1 MHSDTKVKK
10 KKKNETYFYTC
21 ILIMKKLLNILFS
34 VQKFQFK
41 TGLRAGRFAKQN
53 AGKTVFV
60 VFVLLNSFY

>member
-1 MHSDTKVKK
+1 MYFD
-10 KKKNETYFYTC
+10 NEKTFKY
-21 ILIMKKLLNILFS
+21 IIS

>member
-1 MHSDTKVKK
+1 MYFD
-10 KKKNETYFYTC
+10 NEKTF
-21 ILIMKKLLNILFS
+21 NILFS

-53 AGKTVFV
+53 AEKTVFV